1 MLTLNEN
8 QVKELE
14 EFIQNLPTKY
24 GLPLLNLMRKFSAE
38 QQNQQINEVKEE
50 VQNIDSN

>member
-24 GLPLLNLMRKFSAE
+24 GLPLLNLMRKFSSE
-38 QQNQQINEVKEE
+38 TQTKQVDVNQVVE
-50 VQNIDSN
+50 NIDSN

>member
-24 GLPLLNLMRKFSAE
+24 GLPLLNLMRKFSSE
-38 QQNQQINEVKEE
+38 SQTQDVNEVTKTE
-50 VQNIDSN
+50 NIDSN